1 MEQIRILNPNVPR
14 TDVARGYLA
23 VELQN
28 TLGHDLQGSRG
39 DIGQSLGALDE
50 HQVFR
55 LLEAVSYT
63 YRMNGAFH
71 VISDQSYD
79 WQQVEIPLDSVRMTA
94 MNPGLNEVIF
104 SEEVQRS
111 PAKMAGFILKNQD
124 IRQYDELRPRDAV
137 LPSSNLI
144 VVEKSDGLDIMDGN
158 HRVVVAAA
166 LGVSSVRAF
175 MGVRNGSESK
185 HMVGDSVF
193 LTLRLQYEKLPDGP
207 ERQAILT
214 TCESLAGSSTDGVQ
228 ALQRYWVDNAQFADT
243 VSAGQR
249 MLSIFTV

>member
-1 MEQIRILNPNVPR
+1 MERIHVLNPNVPR
-14 TDVARGYLA
+14 TDVARDYLA

-28 TLGHDLQGSRG
+28 TLGHDLQSNMG
-39 DIGQSLGALDE
+39 DIGQSLAALDE

-79 WQQVEIPLDSVRMTA
+79 WQQVEVPLESVRMTA
-94 MNPGLNEVIF
+94 MNPDLNEVIF
-104 SEEVQRS
+104 SEEVRRN
-111 PAKMAGFILKNQD
+111 PAKMAEFILKNQD
-124 IRQYDELRPRDAV
+124 IWQYDKLRPRDAV

-158 HRVVVAAA
+158 HRAVAAAA
-166 LGVSSVRAF
+166 LGVGSVRAF

-193 LTLRLQYEKLPDGP
+193 LTLRLQYEKLSDGP
-207 ERQAILT
+207 ERQAILA

-228 ALQRYWVDNAQFADT
+228 ALRRYWLDNSLCADT
-243 VSAGQR
+243 TRAGKL
-249 MLSIFTV
+249 MLSKFTA